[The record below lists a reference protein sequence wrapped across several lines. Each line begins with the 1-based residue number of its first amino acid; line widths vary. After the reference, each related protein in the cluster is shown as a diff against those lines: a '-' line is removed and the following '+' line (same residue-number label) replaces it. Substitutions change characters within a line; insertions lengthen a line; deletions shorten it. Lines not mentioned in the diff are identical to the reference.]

1 MKSPIDTGRLPR
13 FEGNDLEIGF
23 CDPQTTKPGWSLV
36 PIPTFFSAPEYV
48 RHILYL
54 LANIGEPGR
63 GNLSSCISSLKF
75 VVLIYPRSRVV
86 DDLQSRPSSTE
97 SVGYIYFDYNDP
109 KSFQPENIVRSLLK
123 QLLFN
128 LSTIP
133 DVIETHHKD
142 CSKKGKSVDIATLK
156 QQLLLTIPT
165 FDRVFLL
172 FDALDEIPTEYSK
185 EVMSLMSNFRN
196 AGARLFCT
204 SRINTARI
212 RGELG
217 SPAVT
222 EIRANHDDIVDY
234 ITGRLDQ
241 EYDYDEESKQ
251 TILDCL
257 VEKADGK

>member
-1 MKSPIDTGRLPR
+1 
-13 FEGNDLEIGF
+13 
-23 CDPQTTKPGWSLV
+23 
-36 PIPTFFSAPEYV
+36 
-48 RHILYL
+48 
-54 LANIGEPGR
+54 
-63 GNLSSCISSLKF
+63 
-75 VVLIYPRSRVV
+75 VV

-109 KSFQPENIVRSLLK
+109 KSFRPDSIVRSLLK

-128 LSTIP
+128 FPAIP
-133 DVIETHHKD
+133 ELIETHHND
-142 CSKKGKSVDIATLK
+142 CAKQGKAVDLATFK
-156 QQLLLTIPT
+156 RQLLLTIPT

-185 EVMSLMSNFRN
+185 EVMLLMSDFRN

-204 SRINTARI
+204 SRINTARV
-212 RGELG
+212 RDELG
-217 SPAVT
+217 TPAVT
-222 EIRANHDDIVDY
+222 EIRANHDDIMDY
-234 ITGRLDQ
+234 IMGRLDQ